1 MLKELDRLYKS
12 IVDKDKQITRTNN
25 LESNPRREQSIDT
38 YITELQSYI
47 TKYNQKQLEFLKNR
61 HIIEEQRTKLYQQ
74 RNVILGYLEKYPK
87 KGDSSRSKSAT
98 TTKNKTPNQI
108 RIEKRQ
114 QIILPPLNRFGV
126 DDYIPTYTEQQPK
139 KKSFASSSR
148 VAPTPASSSAQQP
161 PKKKWNIR
169 EWINKKYNEYKEY
182 RKIASD
188 NRMAAKSHKIAATQS
203 KVSKRTTDQTS
214 KDTKSSIIY
223 YIILRSKYLHQF
235 IDGINKILLNS
246 NFNTFNAT
254 KLGELNGI
262 LEELSILNQED
273 MDIDLDLEEIEL
285 FKKLISY
292 NKIIDRFLNSIIGIL
307 TSNTKA
313 NFLEWL
319 SNDDIKNIIL
329 SYNKSILKDD
339 WKYEEDNGIH
349 DEYLPDKSFL
359 TVNPIEDYEI
369 QAKSYIRLN
378 KLEYTVN
385 QSGGYFTFT
394 RAYPFIKKKEN
405 NPIEKKQSVAQNGD
419 EIIGDI
425 NLKGFKTLD
434 ISTLEE
440 IIKWDIIEFLKIIN
454 NVLIYIDIIA
464 LYVRLN
470 NDTQID
476 IVSLTIDDTIL
487 KSNTYLDQLLEGG
500 IFGVYTKEMLKD
512 FKIYKSI
519 YLYYH
524 NSLEEEPYAGNSSGG
539 RKRIVGR
546 PRKTPTKPTKKPATK
561 PAKKPTTKPAKKPT
575 TKPAK
580 PTTKPAKSTKKP
592 TNPVAKKPTKK

>member
-1 MLKELDRLYKS
+1 MGDAAAMLKELDRLYKL
-12 IVDKDKQITRTNN
+12 IVDKDKQITRTKN
-25 LESNPRREQSIDT
+25 LESNSRRKQSIYT

-47 TKYNQKQLEFLKNR
+47 NNYNEKQLVFLKNR
-61 HIIEEQRTKLYQQ
+61 QIIEEQRTKLYQQ
-74 RNVILGYLEKYPK
+74 RNVILGYLEKYSN

-98 TTKNKTPNQI
+98 TTKNKTANQI
-108 RIEKRQ
+108 RIENRQ
-114 QIILPPLNRFGV
+114 QIILPPLNRFDV
-126 DDYIPTYTEQQPK
+126 DDYIQTYTEQQPK

-254 KLGELNGI
+254 KLRELNEL
-262 LEELSILNQED
+262 LEDLIILNQED

-292 NKIIDRFLNSIIGIL
+292 NKIIERFLNSIIGIL
-307 TSNTKA
+307 TSDTKA
-313 NFLEWL
+313 KFLEWL
-319 SNDDIKNIIL
+319 SSNDDIKNIIL
-329 SYNKSILKDD
+329 SYNKSIKDD
-339 WKYEEDNGIH
+339 GKYEEDNGIR
-349 DEYLPDKSFL
+349 DEYLPNKSFL
-359 TVNPIEDYEI
+359 TDNPIEDYEI

-378 KLEYTVN
+378 KLEGTVN
-385 QSGGYFTFT
+385 QLGGYFTFT

-419 EIIGDI
+419 EIIGNI
-425 NLKGFKTLD
+425 NLKSFKTLD
-434 ISTLEE
+434 ISTLEHY
-440 IIKWDIIEFLKIIN
+440 ITSNIIEFLNIIN
-454 NVLIYIDIIA
+454 NVLKYIDIIA

-476 IVSLTIDDTIL
+476 IVSFTIDDTIL
-487 KSNTYLDQLLEGG
+487 KSNTYLDQLL
-500 IFGVYTKEMLKD
+500 
-512 FKIYKSI
+512 
-519 YLYYH
+519 
-524 NSLEEEPYAGNSSGG
+524 
-539 RKRIVGR
+539 
-546 PRKTPTKPTKKPATK
+546 
-561 PAKKPTTKPAKKPT
+561 
-575 TKPAK
+575 
-580 PTTKPAKSTKKP
+580 
-592 TNPVAKKPTKK
+592 